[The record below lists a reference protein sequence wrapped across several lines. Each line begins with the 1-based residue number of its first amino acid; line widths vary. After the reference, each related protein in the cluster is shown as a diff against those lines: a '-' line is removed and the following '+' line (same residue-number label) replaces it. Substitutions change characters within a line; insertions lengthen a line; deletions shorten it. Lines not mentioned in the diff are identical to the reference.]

1 MIMNNKLSL
10 LGALYFII
18 GIMYFYLR
26 NLISIEFPWDWLRTI
41 ILISFL
47 ASPFVLGVSIAYWIP
62 ARFQESKALGCI
74 IPLVIFIFLIHNFI
88 WTSFILWGYRYED
101 PDLSYP
107 EKDDQKRK
115 FTTQHLDKGALG
127 DHYKKNEVY
136 EFSLF

>member
-1 MIMNNKLSL
+1 MNNKLSL

-26 NLISIEFPWDWLRTI
+26 NLIPIELAWDWLRTI

-62 ARFQESKALGCI
+62 KRFQENKALGCI
-74 IPLVIFIFLIHNFI
+74 IPLMIFIFLIHNFI

-101 PDLSYP
+101 PDSSYP

-115 FTTQHLDKGALG
+115 FTTQYIDKRPLG
-127 DHYKKNEVY
+127 DHTKKLKDIN
-136 EFSLF
+136 FLLF